1 VSSVHHGRPILVVDD
16 VPANLLAAE
25 VALEPLH
32 RTVITATSGAQAL
45 ACLLEEDFALVLLDV
60 QMPDMDGY
68 ETAQWIRT
76 RERSRHVP
84 IIFLT
89 AYDRDDASSLRAYE
103 LGAVDFI
110 LKPIVPEVLR
120 AKAEVLIALQQHA
133 EALARERSERELE
146 DHRRNYE
153 TAALRRERDRELLA
167 NQELAR
173 LHTALA
179 ESDQRKDAFISI
191 LAHELRNP
199 LAPTRTAI
207 DLLRGGAPLTQHLID
222 ILDRQVGALTRLV
235 DDLLAVARLNAH
247 KILLT
252 HEPIELVGVV
262 EQALAACAPLIA
274 ERGHAVVMDTSG
286 PPLLVAGDGERL
298 SQVITTLVTNAARY
312 TPPGGRI
319 EVGCSTDAGSAV
331 VRVRDNGNGIPL
343 ELQASLFEMFVQER
357 IGPDGSGGLGLGLAL
372 AHRIV
377 ELHAGTLTVQSEGRG
392 RGSTFELRMPLAEA
406 TPEVTV
412 APVAPIAPVPER
424 IKTLVIDD
432 NDDARELITALLQG
446 KGFEVLAAADG
457 KAGLAMI
464 RDHMPHVALVDLA
477 LPGLDG
483 FGVAEALR
491 TQYPQHKTRMIALTG
506 HGAAADRERTKR
518 AGFHAHLVKPA
529 SAAAIIACIA
539 DQLQRS

>member
-1 VSSVHHGRPILVVDD
+1 MSTAHHGRPILVVDD

-45 ACLLEEDFALVLLDV
+45 ACLLEEEFALVLLDV

-68 ETAQWIRT
+68 ETAQWIRA

-120 AKAEVLIALQQHA
+120 AKAEVLITLQQHA
-133 EALARERSERELE
+133 EALARERGERELE
-146 DHRRNYE
+146 DRRRSYE
-153 TAALRRERDRELLA
+153 TAALRRERDRELVA

-179 ESDQRKDAFISI
+179 ESDQRKDAFIAI

-207 DLLRGGAPLTQHLID
+207 DLLRGGAPLTEHLID

-235 DDLLAVARLNAH
+235 DDLLAVARINAN
-247 KILLT
+247 KLAPSK
-252 HEPIELVGVV
+252 EPVELVGVV
-262 EQALAACAPLIA
+262 EKTLAGCAALIA
-274 ERGHAVVMDTSG
+274 QRGHAVVMETTR
-286 PPLLVAGDGERL
+286 PALTVAGDAEKLG
-298 SQVITTLVTNAARY
+298 QVISTLVTNAARY
-312 TPPGGRI
+312 TPSGGRI
-319 EVGCSTDAGSAV
+319 EVTCSADAGFAV
-331 VRVRDNGNGIPL
+331 IRVRDNGNGIPH

-357 IGPDGSGGLGLGLAL
+357 IGADGSGGLGLGLAL
-372 AHRIV
+372 AHRLV
-377 ELHAGTLTVQSEGRG
+377 ELHAGTLTVESAGRG
-392 RGSTFELRMPLAEA
+392 CGSTFELRLPLTEPSAEA
-406 TPEVTV
+406 TVEV
-412 APVAPIAPVPER
+412 APLEVPER
-424 IKTLVIDD
+424 IRTLVIDD
-432 NDDARELITALLQG
+432 NDDARELITALLEG
-446 KGFEVLAAADG
+446 KGYEVLAAADG
-457 KAGLAMI
+457 NAGFAMI
-464 RDHMPHVALVDLA
+464 RDHTPHVALVDLA

-483 FGVAEALR
+483 VSLAEMLR
-491 TQYPQHKTRMIALTG
+491 TEYPQHKTRMIALTG

-539 DQLQRS
+539 DQLQRG

>member
-1 VSSVHHGRPILVVDD
+1 VTTAHHGRPILVVDD

-68 ETAQWIRT
+68 ETAQWIRA

-120 AKAEVLIALQQHA
+120 AKAEVLIALQQRA
-133 EALARERSERELE
+133 EALARERGERELE
-146 DHRRNYE
+146 QRRRDYE
-153 TAALRRERDRELLA
+153 TAALRRERDRELVA

-173 LHTALA
+173 LHAALA
-179 ESDQRKDAFISI
+179 DSDRHKDAFISI

-207 DLLRGGAPLTQHLID
+207 DLLRGGAPLTEHLID

-235 DDLLAVARLNAH
+235 DDLLAVARINAN
-247 KILLT
+247 KISGGT
-252 HEPIELVGVV
+252 DRIELVGIV
-262 EQALAACAPLIA
+262 EQAVAACGPAIA
-274 ERGHAVVMDTSG
+274 QRQHAVVMEASAPAIT
-286 PPLLVAGDGERL
+286 VVGDVERL
-298 SQVITTLVTNAARY
+298 THVITTLVMNAARH
-312 TPPGGRI
+312 TEPGGRI
-319 EVGCSTDAGSAV
+319 DVTCSTDAGRAV
-331 VRVRDNGNGIPL
+331 VRIRDNGAGIPR
-343 ELQASLFEMFVQER
+343 ELQASLFDMFVQER

-377 ELHAGTLTVQSEGRG
+377 ELHAGTLTVYSEGRG
-392 RGSTFELRMPLAEA
+392 RGSMFEIRL
-406 TPEVTV
+406 
-412 APVAPIAPVPER
+412 PIAEDVVVPITASVPER
-424 IKTLVIDD
+424 IKTIVIDD
-432 NDDARELITALLQG
+432 NDDARELITALLEG
-446 KGFEVLAAADG
+446 KGYEVLAAADG
-457 KAGLAMI
+457 NAGLAMI
-464 RDHMPHVALVDLA
+464 RDHLPHVALVDLA

-483 FGVAEALR
+483 FGVVEMMR
-491 TQYPQHKTRMIALTG
+491 TRYPELKTRMIALTG
-506 HGAAADRERTKR
+506 HGAPADRERTKR
-518 AGFHAHLVKPA
+518 AGFDAHLVKPA

-539 DQLQRS
+539 DQLQRG